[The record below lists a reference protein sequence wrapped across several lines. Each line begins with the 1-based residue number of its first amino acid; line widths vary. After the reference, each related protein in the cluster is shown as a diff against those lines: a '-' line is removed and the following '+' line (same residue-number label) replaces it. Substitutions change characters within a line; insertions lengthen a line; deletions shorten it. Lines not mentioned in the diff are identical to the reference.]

1 MPAPDC
7 PLSMQYSRRVG
18 EGRRRVQRICHR
30 QAVRV
35 QAVTRIRGVSRPVKR
50 RLECPFGPL
59 MLSVGLV
66 RCVMVS
72 LSPVM
77 PRKTMH
83 AMPVAPVPLM
93 AAELSVRMA
102 LLHAMFRNLMR
113 QRMPRLILGSML
125 DARFARLRADYA

>member
-7 PLSMQYSRRVG
+7 PLSMQDSWRVG
-18 EGRRRVQRICHR
+18 KGRRRVQRICRR

-35 QAVTRIRGVSRPVKR
+35 QAVARIRGVSLPVKR

-59 MLSVGLV
+59 MLSVVPV

-77 PRKTMH
+77 PRKTMY

-93 AAELSVRMA
+93 AAELPVRMA
-102 LLHAMFRNLMR
+102 VLNTMFLNMMR
-113 QRMPRLILGSML
+113 QRMSRLILGSML